1 MCDIVI
7 IMLPFTAGTTS
18 MDVDEAVGS
27 SSDKS
32 AKPVLA
38 RSLTEPAKHA
48 SGASQPVDDVPSAD
62 PETRAESEETLK
74 DSSNKNSDAGKK
86 THAVPPQPISSD
98 IVPAEPKGSTA
109 EDTENVRNGH
119 PSETR
124 TDISDPQ
131 SSPSETGDLQIED
144 DKPDTE
150 DMAAVRS
157 GSKESPP
164 HKEIVMEKELCKDD
178 GSTDQ
183 TTGVSN

>member
-7 IMLPFTAGTTS
+7 IMLPFTAG
-18 MDVDEAVGS
+18 MDVDEAAGS

-32 AKPVLA
+32 AKPVLT

-62 PETRAESEETLK
+62 SETREETLK
-74 DSSNKNSDAGKK
+74 DSCNKNSDAGKK

-98 IVPAEPKGSTA
+98 IVPAEPKATAA

-131 SSPSETGDLQIED
+131 SSPSETGDIQAED
-144 DKPDTE
+144 DKRDTE